1 VNTPPTADSATGM
14 LPNSPSQTFTF
25 KYSSVNGYGYLSSVY
40 ALINSGLR
48 ASAGCYVYYLRGSNS
63 LVLVNDTGTGIAGVL
78 TPGAA
83 GTLSNSQCAIDG
95 PTSSVVGSGNTLS
108 LTLGLTFKTAFVG
121 TQTLYALAFD
131 NGNLNSSWKTLGTWT
146 SGSTVAIPPTTD
158 SMTPNAGSGPSQHF
172 TFKYSSVNGYRYLN
186 AMYALINGSLSGAGG
201 CWTYFLMGSNQLALV
216 NDAGNGVAGVLTPG
230 SAGTMSNSQCS
241 IDGPTSSAV
250 GSGNTLALT
259 LAVTFKASFSGT
271 QTFYGLAVDDA
282 NLYNGWK
289 TLGTW
294 TSH

>member
-1 VNTPPTADSATGM
+1 MSEEITPYQVVPKTPLAGSAAADIREQGEISRRSF
-14 LPNSPSQTFTF
+14 PF
-25 KYSSVNGYGYLSSVY
+25 
-40 ALINSGLR
+40 
-48 ASAGCYVYYLRGSNS
+48 
-63 LVLVNDTGTGIAGVL
+63 VL
-78 TPGAA
+78 TLAW
-83 GTLSNSQCAIDG
+83 
-95 PTSSVVGSGNTLS
+95 VS
-108 LTLGLTFKTAFVG
+108 LTAALGGLASVLGRFMFPNVLFEPVQKFKAGQVSDYAVG
-121 TQTLYALAFD
+121 EVD
-131 NGNLNSSWKTLGTWT
+131 ERWKDKFGIWLVRTE
-146 SGSTVAIPPTTD
+146 D
-158 SMTPNAGSGPSQHF
+158 
-172 TFKYSSVNGYRYLN
+172 